1 MRKMSQ
7 PIFKILSWYIYDGT
21 NKNHERCQKE
31 QPVSQ
36 QRFILGIS
44 EMQRCAKPLH
54 HNIKYV
60 SPIF

>member
-7 PIFKILSWYIYDGT
+7 PTFKILSWYVYDGIK
-21 NKNHERCQKE
+21 KNHERYKKE

-36 QRFILGIS
+36 QRFILETS
-44 EMQRCAKPLH
+44 EKQRCAKPLH

-60 SPIF
+60 SSIY